1 MADPNTTPSITARA
15 FKSKSVINAR
25 VDTIQPVSP
34 NLFGLVTP
42 VSLSK
47 NIGSLYNT
55 STQLD
60 TQIIDNFRNMLLTN
74 HGERLVLI
82 DYGANINNMIS
93 ERSAR
98 PDWDQMVATQIV
110 ATTQKYMPYI
120 TIDGVQSINQPSRND
135 GFSRIIVAVN
145 FSIPKLGVQNKR
157 IELTFTNVG

>member
-1 MADPNTTPSITARA
+1 MADQSTTSNIQARA
-15 FKSKSVINAR
+15 FKSKSVINVR
-25 VDTIQPVSP
+25 TDTIQPVSP
-34 NLFGLVTP
+34 NLFGLLTP
-42 VSLSK
+42 ISLSK

-55 STQLD
+55 STQID

-82 DYGANINNMIS
+82 DYGGNINNMIS

-98 PDWDQMVATQIV
+98 PDWDQMVATQIT

-120 TIDGVQSINQPSRND
+120 TIDSVQSISQPPKSD

-157 IELTFTNVG
+157 IELNFTNLG